1 MRTMDNRQ
9 HLGREISIA
18 ANQFRRTTD
27 RIIENRVG
35 LTAAQTHTLHFI
47 MIRSQDGSVYQKDI
61 EREFDLRS
69 PSVTSMLK
77 QLEAKGL
84 IVREPDEHD
93 GRLKRI
99 VLTPEAM
106 KIQEQI
112 CSCLMYMEEEVGNC
126 LSREE
131 KTQLI
136 VLLRKVSEKVS
147 EMDKEG

>member
-18 ANQFRRTTD
+18 ANQFRRITD
-27 RIIENRVG
+27 RIIEHRVG

-47 MIRSQDGSVYQKDI
+47 MIRAEQGAVYQKDI

-77 QLEAKGL
+77 QLEAKEL
-84 IVREPDEHD
+84 IVREPDAHD

-99 VLTPEAM
+99 VLTPKAM
-106 KIQEQI
+106 EIQEQI
-112 CSCLMYMEEEVGNC
+112 CSCIMYMEEEVGNC
-126 LSREE
+126 LNGEE
-131 KTQLI
+131 KAQLMT
-136 VLLRKVSEKVS
+136 LLRRISEKVS
-147 EMDKEG
+147 EMDA